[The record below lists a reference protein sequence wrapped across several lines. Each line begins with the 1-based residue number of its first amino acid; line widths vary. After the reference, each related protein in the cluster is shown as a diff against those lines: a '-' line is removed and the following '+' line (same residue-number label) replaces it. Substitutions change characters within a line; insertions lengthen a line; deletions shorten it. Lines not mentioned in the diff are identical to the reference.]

1 MANRDL
7 FKEAIADAKAVKETA
22 IANAKVALE
31 EAFEPRL
38 KSMLSAKLE
47 EMDKE
52 DELEEATTTEAKKEY
67 KDDDRK
73 DGGES
78 KETKRTEKMKY
89 GKDLAESEVDEEMDL
104 DEILAELEGD
114 ISEDAKTDAE
124 EEGYEDGMED
134 EKEDMEDS
142 DEDEEIDLDDLSEDD
157 LKSFIED
164 VIADMV
170 TAGELEA
177 GEEFETE
184 DEDEI
189 DVEDDEDIDVEDDT
203 EVDVEVNEN
212 ARTDAEEEGYKDGMK
227 DEKEDMDE
235 GMADKLKAIY
245 NDPEMLGKIITVD
258 GKKVSLKD
266 FLGLAASGAAA
277 GQAKS
282 GSGKTSSI
290 GEDAR
295 TDAEEEGY
303 LDGMKDEKE
312 DMDEMKKE
320 IEEMRNDLHETNLLN
335 AKLLY
340 TNKIFRAKNLKEA
353 QKVKVL
359 EAFDKASNV
368 KEVKLIFETLNE
380 GMVAKTSTPIRENL
394 GSASKAAGVA
404 QHRKPIVEID
414 SQVSR
419 WQKLAGIK

>member
-7 FKEAIADAKAVKETA
+7 LKEAIADAKALKETA
-22 IANAKVALE
+22 IANAKAALE

-38 KSMLSAKLE
+38 KSMLSAKLQ
-47 EMDKE
+47 EMDDE
-52 DELEEATTTEAKKEY
+52 DEKDSTEEAKMTEAKKEY

-89 GKDLAESEVDEEMDL
+89 GKDLAEAEEMDEMDL
-104 DEILAELEGD
+104 DEILAELD
-114 ISEDAKTDAE
+114 EDARTDAE
-124 EEGYEDGMED
+124 EEGYKDGMKD
-134 EKEDMEDS
+134 EKEDMDDME
-142 DEDEEIDLDDLSEDD
+142 DEDIDLEDMSEED